1 MIKNKSLEIPF
12 ISGLEAM
19 DFQTLEKIMDEKAAK
34 FNIDCVNWPEEYPY
48 RPFAGGM
55 IARSESHICVMYC
68 VRGQDLRAKALEDQ
82 GKVWEDSCCEMFIS
96 HPTDGT
102 YYNFELNCI
111 GTLLVAKRTGR
122 HDPSNLSPEQMSR
135 IKRFT
140 SLPRKEYDVEGEVF
154 SWTSGLCIP
163 MDLIGIDSENLPRS
177 VRANFFKCADG
188 TPHIHFLSWNPIG
201 TPSPDFHRPA
211 FFGELFF

>member
-68 VRGQDLRAKALEDQ
+68 VRGQDLRAKALDLA
-82 GKVWEDSCCEMFIS
+82 FIIV
-96 HPTDGT
+96 GM
-102 YYNFELNCI
+102 LLIWI
-111 GTLLVAKRTGR
+111 G
-122 HDPSNLSPEQMSR
+122 SR
-135 IKRFT
+135 
-140 SLPRKEYDVEGEVF
+140 
-154 SWTSGLCIP
+154 
-163 MDLIGIDSENLPRS
+163 
-177 VRANFFKCADG
+177 
-188 TPHIHFLSWNPIG
+188 
-201 TPSPDFHRPA
+201 
-211 FFGELFF
+211 

>member
-19 DFQTLEKIMDEKAAK
+19 DFQTLEKTMDEKAAK
-34 FNIDCVNWPEEYPY
+34 FNIDRVNWPEDYTY

-55 IARSESHICVMYC
+55 IARSKSHICVMYC

-135 IKRFT
+135 LKRFT
-140 SLPRKEYDVEGEVF
+140 SLPRKEYDLEGEVF
-154 SWTSGLCIP
+154 SWT
-163 MDLIGIDSENLPRS
+163 
-177 VRANFFKCADG
+177 
-188 TPHIHFLSWNPIG
+188 
-201 TPSPDFHRPA
+201 
-211 FFGELFF
+211 